1 MPPDLQEEVKV
12 ELKLEV
18 KDPLK
23 VSLVFIFIFF
33 MFWGYS
39 NFDFGRI
46 MILSSLSV
54 RGDGLVWM
62 LKVCAFFGGCGKRRK
77 KKKCVNFPLVVF
89 YRKLLVMVEWVN
101 AMLFSIESLTWLCC
115 YSLSFFIFYFYK
127 EFDIFIIIIISKRQQ
142 NIIR

>member
-39 NFDFGRI
+39 NFDLGRI

-54 RGDGLVWM
+54 RGDGLV
-62 LKVCAFFGGCGKRRK
+62 
-77 KKKCVNFPLVVF
+77 
-89 YRKLLVMVEWVN
+89 
-101 AMLFSIESLTWLCC
+101 
-115 YSLSFFIFYFYK
+115 
-127 EFDIFIIIIISKRQQ
+127 
-142 NIIR
+142 

>member
-39 NFDFGRI
+39 NFDFGQI

-54 RGDGLVWM
+54 RGDGLV
-62 LKVCAFFGGCGKRRK
+62 
-77 KKKCVNFPLVVF
+77 
-89 YRKLLVMVEWVN
+89 
-101 AMLFSIESLTWLCC
+101 
-115 YSLSFFIFYFYK
+115 
-127 EFDIFIIIIISKRQQ
+127 
-142 NIIR
+142 

>member
-39 NFDFGRI
+39 NFYFGRI

-54 RGDGLVWM
+54 RGDGLV
-62 LKVCAFFGGCGKRRK
+62 
-77 KKKCVNFPLVVF
+77 
-89 YRKLLVMVEWVN
+89 
-101 AMLFSIESLTWLCC
+101 
-115 YSLSFFIFYFYK
+115 
-127 EFDIFIIIIISKRQQ
+127 
-142 NIIR
+142 